1 MRDILAALSPLASL
15 GLVALI
21 ACSAAQAGEAVTVYK
36 SPSCGCCQK
45 WIDHLE
51 ANGFEVE
58 AHDVKNVNPIKREKG
73 VPRELAS
80 CHTAEVN
87 GYVIEGH
94 VPAEDIKRLLA
105 EKPPVLGLAVPE
117 MPVGSP
123 GMEGPNPEAYDVMA
137 FDQRGEAEVFSSHGP

>member
-1 MRDILAALSPLASL
+1 MRDIVGALSSLASL

-21 ACSAAQAGEAVTVYK
+21 ACSAAQAGDAVTVYK
-36 SPSCGCCQK
+36 SPTCGCCQK

-58 AHDVKNVNPIKREKG
+58 AHDVKNVDPIKQEKG

-94 VPAEDIKRLLA
+94 VPAEDIQRLLE

-117 MPVGSP
+117 MPIGSP
-123 GMEGPNPEAYDVMA
+123 GMEGPNPESYDVMA
-137 FDQRGEAEVFSSHGP
+137 FDQHGKVEVFSSHAP